1 MSARDYL
8 EGFAVQEAITAAL
21 GAVIAERPA
30 NPIKAL
36 SKKLLDA
43 EEKREEGKM
52 LAEIAKMTGPEGFD
66 FVIVCC
72 SNQAAEDYWQGR
84 LEATV
89 KEVTGAAATVLCVH
103 EDWNGGAGN
112 GLGRV
117 RARYRRRLQSTRI

>member
-112 GLGRV
+112 GLGT
-117 RARYRRRLQSTRI
+117 L

>member
-52 LAEIAKMTGPEGFD
+52 LATSPRVAVGI
-66 FVIVCC
+66 
-72 SNQAAEDYWQGR
+72 
-84 LEATV
+84 L
-89 KEVTGAAATVLCVH
+89 TVLRSSVP
-103 EDWNGGAGN
+103 
-112 GLGRV
+112 
-117 RARYRRRLQSTRI
+117 T